1 MKGTPPNTGKMKLSA
16 YAGGDSEVAKES
28 RAGNDGFKRGGK
40 AKKNVG
46 NVSGLMSSANA
57 GRKPRKAGGGVFSSA
72 AGPGIPRKSSA
83 PY

>member
-72 AGPGIPRKSSA
+72 SGPGTPRKSSS